1 MDEVKSMEKQ
11 GNETAPVIERMKD
24 SVLSEVTSIKTQVEE
39 ELQSVKGEMA
49 EMKAM
54 LVQVQQLLSARR

>member
-1 MDEVKSMEKQ
+1 MSMRKQ
-11 GNETAPVIERMKD
+11 GDEMAPAIKWMKG

-54 LVQVQQLLSARR
+54 LVQVQQLLLARR